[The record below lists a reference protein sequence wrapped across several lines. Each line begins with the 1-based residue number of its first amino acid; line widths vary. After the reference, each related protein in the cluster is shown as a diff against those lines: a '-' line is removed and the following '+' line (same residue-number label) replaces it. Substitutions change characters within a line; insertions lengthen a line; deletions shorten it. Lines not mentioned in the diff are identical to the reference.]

1 MLPLLILIALEDLLS
16 ELPILRRGGGPS
28 SGDAL
33 REFRDRGRGRRS
45 RGGGVGS
52 TTCAITGEIS
62 SAGSSTG
69 CSCSCSCSCCCL
81 RFTETGVAGNSAG
94 SWSSRATAV
103 LIVVR
108 VPVPPGMMKMPSTSE
123 GWCFNHCRVLGVP
136 SSRISRRMMVLPKS
150 WTVKDFAQL
159 GSPLRKIAFS
169 TTDST

>member
-1 MLPLLILIALEDLLS
+1 MLLAREDLLS

-33 REFRDRGRGRRS
+33 REFRDRGRGRTS
-45 RGGGVGS
+45 RGGDVGS

-69 CSCSCSCSCCCL
+69 CSCSCPCPCSCCCFC
-81 RFTETGVAGNSAG
+81 FTETGVAGNSAG

-108 VPVPPGMMKMPSTSE
+108 VPAPPGMMKMPSTSE

-136 SSRISRRMMVLPKS
+136 SSRISRRMMVLPKG
-150 WTVKDFAQL
+150 WTVKDLAQL